1 MIRNRKQKAAD
12 AKPAFGAELVASAH
26 EALAIAKGDAEPA
39 RAFVPEKVDVP
50 AIRAKSKLS
59 QTAFAERYGIPV
71 GTLRD
76 WEQDRRQPDQTAR
89 VLLAVI
95 ERDPEAVE
103 RALKPVRKMVQAK

>member
-1 MIRNRKQKAAD
+1 MTRNRKQKAAD
-12 AKPAFGAELVASAH
+12 AKPTFGAELVASAH
-26 EALAIAKGDAEPA
+26 EALAIAKGEVEPA
-39 RAFVPEKVDVP
+39 RAYVPEKVDVP

-59 QTAFAERYGIPV
+59 QAAFAERYGIPV

-95 ERDPEAVE
+95 ARDPKAVE
-103 RALKPVRKMVQAK
+103 RALRPVQNTVRAK